1 MSSIRNWG
9 VFNLVLP
16 RHGRSTPDRTRPMR
30 AAYVALAFGVNSVL
44 WVGATVAAGSAIAG
58 TMDDVRARGKLICGV
73 SDGLPGFSEKDNS
86 GVWRGFDVDF
96 CKAVAAA
103 ALGDKA
109 RVEYLQLSAD
119 ARVGALGDRV
129 LGLLC
134 RTVLT
139 DMCRAQ

>member
-73 SDGLPGFSEKDNS
+73 SDGLRGFCEKDNS
-86 GVWRGFDVDF
+86 GVWCGFDGGLCVGL
-96 CKAVAAA
+96 CSVA
-103 ALGDKA
+103 
-109 RVEYLQLSAD
+109 
-119 ARVGALGDRV
+119 
-129 LGLLC
+129 
-134 RTVLT
+134 
-139 DMCRAQ
+139 

>member
-9 VFNLVLP
+9 VFNLVSP
-16 RHGRSTPDRTRPMR
+16 HHGRSTPDRARPMR
-30 AAYVALAFGVNSVL
+30 AAYVALAIGVTSAL

-96 CKAVAAA
+96 CKA
-103 ALGDKA
+103 
-109 RVEYLQLSAD
+109 
-119 ARVGALGDRV
+119 DRKSTR
-129 LGLLC
+129 LNSS
-134 RTVLT
+134 
-139 DMCRAQ
+139 